1 MQCLVDRDAL
11 AIAMAE
17 RKLTLQTASAGATL
31 QSIAKTHGDSLPI
44 KALSGII
51 LVTTEFFSGTG
62 TQMTSS
68 QSVQTAALLLD
79 SYPAETIE
87 DVVLCLKNAK
97 SGKYGKIY
105 ARIDGQLIFTWFSQ
119 YLDEKYAYLEQ
130 VAHNKKMEYNE
141 QRMAILEPLA
151 QTMIG
156 ALASLEKKDEKDATN
171 STVIRLTD
179 EQHRANFKKYIKT
192 LPLNELQQLRDEYQ
206 VKDRTHGIW
215 NHLDEYITAIEQQIN
230 TFNKTNQ

>member
-1 MQCLVDRDAL
+1 MQCLVDRDVL
-11 AIAMAE
+11 AIAMTE
-17 RKLTLQTASAGATL
+17 RKLTLQTASAGPNL

-68 QSVQTAALLLD
+68 QAVQTAALLLD

-105 ARIDGQLIFTWFSQ
+105 ARIDGQLIFDWFRQ

-151 QTMIG
+151 QTMIS
-156 ALASLEKKDEKDATN
+156 ALASLEKKDATN
-171 STVIRLTD
+171 SAIIRLTD
-179 EQHRANFKKYIKT
+179 EQHRVNFKQHIKT
-192 LPLNELQQLRDEYQ
+192 LTLKQLVDLRDEYI

-215 NHLDEYITAIEQQIN
+215 NHLDEYIAAIEQQITILN
-230 TFNKTNQ
+230 NNNQ